1 MPLVVLLLALMLEQ
15 QHQQQR
21 QQQQQQRVSASRWRR
36 HRQQQQQSV
45 TPQLVSGALA
55 GRLCLPLQAGQTT
68 PLALGQPHQQQVLLR
83 VEMPGMCQ
91 SKEQYSQLLLL
102 LLL

>member
-36 HRQQQQQSV
+36 HRQQQQQQSV

-91 SKEQYSQLLLL
+91 L
-102 LLL
+102 